1 MDLISRK
8 KKICLFKKPQ
18 FTFTQKYKKYYK
30 VRKLRDFASTAHLK
44 NFRDSIIQLQCTV
57 WKSTLKCYHAKKISV
72 KPHNK
77 NMLNTLL
84 QMHDFLL
91 LGSIFGSNRLNEF
104 WRLVHM
110 LELLVKNIFLNQ

>member
-1 MDLISRK
+1 M
-8 KKICLFKKPQ
+8 
-18 FTFTQKYKKYYK
+18 
-30 VRKLRDFASTAHLK
+30 
-44 NFRDSIIQLQCTV
+44 CTV
-57 WKSTLKCYHAKKISV
+57 WKSTLKRYHAKKISV

-110 LELLVKNIFLNQ
+110 LELLEEHFFESMNLSKDITHQK